1 MLETGGPL
9 KPQSLFLLLLDF
21 PCRTIYHSLDQLS
34 LYFIKLNNWSEG
46 EKRMENVIYSIGAAL
61 IGLGVLIVFHEFGH
75 FLFAKLSG
83 VGVLTF
89 SVGFGPKLWV
99 KKKGETEYALSA
111 FPLGGYVKMVGE
123 DPEEEVQQS
132 DVERSFAHK
141 GLLSRIA
148 IVAAGPGFNL
158 LLAVLLLMVVFLFY
172 GVPVLSTQ
180 VGAVETGS
188 PADQA
193 GLKKGDVV
201 VSLNGQAV
209 KEWDELSRGI
219 KESEGK
225 PLNVQ
230 IRRESQDT
238 TVTVQPVK
246 KEGRNIFGEKRD
258 EWMIGIGSQVSVEKG
273 NAGLAIVKAF
283 QQTYDYAKLTLL
295 ALYKMIK
302 GDVSPRNL
310 GGPIL
315 IAQMA
320 GQQAQEGLG
329 SFLAFI
335 AVLSINL
342 GVLNLLPIP
351 VVDGG
356 HLLFFLVESVIGR
369 PVAVRHREMAQQ
381 VGIFLLMLLM
391 IYAFYNDI
399 ARFFERQVGG

>member
-1 MLETGGPL
+1 
-9 KPQSLFLLLLDF
+9 
-21 PCRTIYHSLDQLS
+21 
-34 LYFIKLNNWSEG
+34 
-46 EKRMENVIYSIGAAL
+46 MENVIYSIGAAL
-61 IGLGVLIVFHEFGH
+61 VGLGVLIVFHEFGH

-123 DPEEEVQQS
+123 DPEEEVQLS

-141 GLLSRIA
+141 SLLSRIA

-158 LLAVLLLMVVFLFY
+158 LLAVVLLMVVFLFY

-180 VGAVETGS
+180 VGAVEAGS

-193 GLKKGDVV
+193 GIKKGDVV
-201 VSLNGQAV
+201 LSLNGQAV

-230 IRRESQDT
+230 IRRASQDT
-238 TVTVQPVK
+238 IVTVQPLK

-258 EWMIGIGSQVSVEKG
+258 EWMIGIGSQVSIEKG
-273 NAGLAIVKAF
+273 NPGLAVVKAF

-351 VVDGG
+351 VLDGG

>member
-1 MLETGGPL
+1 
-9 KPQSLFLLLLDF
+9 
-21 PCRTIYHSLDQLS
+21 
-34 LYFIKLNNWSEG
+34 
-46 EKRMENVIYSIGAAL
+46 MENIIYSVGAAL
-61 IGLGVLIVFHEFGH
+61 VGLGVLIVFHEFGH
-75 FLFAKLSG
+75 FLLAKLSG

-132 DVERSFAHK
+132 DIERSFAHK
-141 GLLSRIA
+141 GLLTRIA

-158 LLAVLLLMVVFLFY
+158 LLAIILLMVVFLFY

-180 VGAVETGS
+180 VGGVEPGS
-188 PADQA
+188 PADRA
-193 GLKKGDVV
+193 GIRKGDVI
-201 VSLNGQAV
+201 VSLNDQAV
-209 KEWDELSRGI
+209 REWDELSRGI
-219 KESEGK
+219 KESQGK
-225 PLNVQ
+225 PLNVR
-230 IRRESQDT
+230 IRRDAEDV
-238 TVTVQPVK
+238 TVTVEPAK
-246 KEGRNIFGEKRD
+246 KEGRNIFGETRD
-258 EWMIGIGSQVSVEKG
+258 EWVIGIGSQVSIEKG
-273 NAGLAIVKAF
+273 NPGLAIVRAF
-283 QQTYDYAKLTLL
+283 QQTYDYSKLTLL

-351 VVDGG
+351 VLDGG

-369 PVAVRHREMAQQ
+369 PVAVKHREMAQQ

-399 ARFFERQVGG
+399 ARFFEKQVGG

>member
-1 MLETGGPL
+1 ME
-9 KPQSLFLLLLDF
+9 SL
-21 PCRTIYHSLDQLS
+21 
-34 LYFIKLNNWSEG
+34 
-46 EKRMENVIYSIGAAL
+46 IYSIGAAV
-61 IGLGVLIVFHEFGH
+61 IGLGILIVIHEFGH

-99 KKKGETEYALSA
+99 KKRGETEYALSA

-123 DPEEEVQQS
+123 DPDEEVQQS
-132 DVERSFAHK
+132 DVEKSFAHK
-141 GLLSRIA
+141 SLLKRIA

-158 LLAVLLLMVVFLFY
+158 LLAVVLLMLVFLFY

-180 VGAVETGS
+180 VGSVETGS
-188 PADQA
+188 PAERA
-193 GLKKGDVV
+193 GIQKDDLIVAVNGRG
-201 VSLNGQAV
+201 VSQWEA
-209 KEWDELSRGI
+209 LSRGI
-219 KESEGK
+219 KESKGQ
-225 PLNVQ
+225 PIQLQ
-230 IRRESQDT
+230 IRRGSQEMA
-238 TVTVQPVK
+238 VTVEPAK
-246 KEGRNIFGEKRD
+246 KEGRNIFGEVRE
-258 EWMIGIGSQVSVEKG
+258 EWMIGIGSQVSIQKG
-273 NAGLAIVKAF
+273 HPGLAIVRAF
-283 QQTYDYAKLTLL
+283 QQTYDYASLTVL

-329 SFLAFI
+329 TFLAFL
-335 AVLSINL
+335 AVLSVNL

-351 VVDGG
+351 VLDGG
-356 HLLFFLVESVIGR
+356 HLLFFLVEALIGR
-369 PVAVRHREMAQQ
+369 PVALRHREVAQQ

-399 ARFFERQVGG
+399 ARFFEKQVGG